1 MLYIVETGEEIQ
13 SIADLEGKTV
23 WSSGKGSTPEYAL
36 NYILEQNGVNANV
49 EYTSE
54 HAEVVAHLANGDAQV
69 GVLPQPFVTSALA
82 QNENLRVA
90 LDVTEEW
97 NKVSGGNGGLTMGCV
112 IVRAAFAEEH
122 PQALRD
128 FFAAY
133 AASVDFVNTQVAE
146 AAQMVADVGI
156 IPAAP
161 VAQKAIPECNIV
173 FITGDEM
180 KTTANG
186 FFQVLFNADPA
197 SVAGSLP
204 DDGIYLYV
212 E

>member
-1 MLYIVETGEEIQ
+1 M
-13 SIADLEGKTV
+13 
-23 WSSGKGSTPEYAL
+23 
-36 NYILEQNGVNANV
+36 
-49 EYTSE
+49 
-54 HAEVVAHLANGDAQV
+54 
-69 GVLPQPFVTSALA
+69 
-82 QNENLRVA
+82 A

-97 NKVSGGNGGLTMGCV
+97 NKASGGNGGLTMGCV

-122 PQALRD
+122 PQALRS
-128 FFAAY
+128 FFEDY
-133 AASVDFVNTQVAE
+133 AASVEFVNTDVAA

-161 VAQKAIPECNIV
+161 VAQKAIPQCNIV

-180 KTTANG
+180 KTTAGG
-186 FFQVLFNADPA
+186 FFEVLYQANPQ
-197 SVAGSLP
+197 SVAGSIP